1 MSHDDGKT
9 TIHATMNK
17 ERNDV
22 KMYRDFSALLALLLL
37 VFAPFLK
44 LLCLHMR
51 TVSTSSSM
59 YVQAT
64 NELNASVVNAWAR
77 DAAAGIVGGCWMAD
91 MMRVV
96 MSGFWL
102 LAFGFE
108 LSRSESS
115 KSYMYKRL
123 TRLHI

>member
-64 NELNASVVNAWAR
+64 NELNASVVNAWLGKR
-77 DAAAGIVGGCWMAD
+77 CKVAAGIVDASD
-91 MMRVV
+91 A
-96 MSGFWL
+96 SG
-102 LAFGFE
+102 FGFE